1 MRYLPTYEMRVYE
14 IPAHDMLT
22 YEMSA
27 YDMPT
32 YEMPTY
38 DVHAYRICSIL
49 SRKILRSTRER
60 SDKEDL

>member
-1 MRYLPTYEMRVYE
+1 MRCLPTYEMRVYE

-27 YDMPT
+27 YEMPA

-38 DVHAYRICSIL
+38 DVQDMLDLIAEDVKVYP
-49 SRKILRSTRER
+49 RKIR
-60 SDKEDL
+60 